1 MVYLWMRYRVADY
14 ARWKEAFDTH
24 LAARQAGGATRESLV
39 LRNTD
44 DPNEITVLL
53 GWNTLDQAGAY
64 RQSIS
69 LQAALHAMG
78 VVGAPEVGVL
88 EGVR

>member
-1 MVYLWMRYRVADY
+1 MVYLWMRYRVAEY

-24 LAARQAGGATRESLV
+24 LSTRQAGGATRESLIM
-39 LRNTD
+39 RNAA
-44 DPNEITVLL
+44 DPHEIMVLL
-53 GWNTLDQAGAY
+53 GWNNLEQARAY
-64 RQSIS
+64 SQSIS

-78 VVGAPEVGVL
+78 VVGAPEVGYL